1 LFIAYGLVVF
11 TIILRKSPSK
21 VPEDVPKR
29 EVGSGERRSPFAFAK
44 LKVRAVFSGFVPRA
58 TVPD

>member
-1 LFIAYGLVVF
+1 VVF

-44 LKVRAVFSGFVPRA
+44 LKVKAVFSGFVPRA
-58 TVPD
+58 PVPD